1 MEPTDFEVNP
11 RFVFLGD
18 SIVSDWRNPL
28 ATTSRAVLTAL
39 GNLGFEAIYLEPR
52 RNNATVGLLNQRG
65 AEPVRLF
72 NSLRAD
78 VQYRTFDLPARWE
91 ARVWIGQFAATAGV
105 IVALE
110 GTPEMV
116 ESAAMEFASEDVQIL
131 VERSELDDDWG
142 RTVVQR
148 FDHEEESIGFRPA
161 VLPHVW
167 EGERSGTVLVAYDD
181 AELACAVADR
191 VPGARRIVSGS
202 ADLPDWE
209 FVPEIALPPVYGAT
223 ERVLVVDAA
232 DRALAP
238 ARVWLP
244 RANGAAA
251 WGVVGEDAWVEPSVS
266 AGLDDLQDVW
276 QGEQSELPE
285 RLDANWVA
293 QGLVDLYRFR
303 SRLQT
308 GPEGG

>member
-1 MEPTDFEVNP
+1 MIDFEVNP

-18 SIVSDWRNPL
+18 SIVSDWHNPL

-39 GNLGFEAIYLEPR
+39 GNLGFEAVYLEPR
-52 RNNATVGLLNQRG
+52 RNDATVGLLSQRG

-78 VQYRTFDLPARWE
+78 LQYRTFDLPARWE

-116 ESAAMEFASEDVQIL
+116 EGAALEFASEDVQIL
-131 VERSELDDDWG
+131 VERPELNDDWG

-148 FDHEEESIGFRPA
+148 FDREEESIGFRPA
-161 VLPHVW
+161 VLPQAW
-167 EGERSGTVLVAYDD
+167 KGERSGTVLVAYDD
-181 AELACAVADR
+181 TELARAVAER
-191 VPGARRIVSGS
+191 IPAARRIVSGS

-209 FVPEIALPPVYGAT
+209 FVPEIALPPMYGAT
-223 ERVLVVDAA
+223 EQVVVVDAA
-232 DRALAP
+232 ERALAP

-251 WGVVGEDAWVEPSVS
+251 WGVVGDEAWVEAAVSV
-266 AGLDDLQDVW
+266 GIDDLQDVW
-276 QGEQSELPE
+276 AQEQPELPE

-293 QGLVDLYRFR
+293 QGLVDLYRYR
-303 SRLQT
+303 SRSQA
-308 GPEGG
+308 GPGGG